1 MNYQRVKEISEQ
13 SKREKW
19 PTPTT
24 FEMLKAAGI
33 TSYRFNVSAYETVF
47 TGTDGTNFAE
57 PAAGVSRIDIAPV
70 LDVSAV
76 VTAIR
81 RHIKKR
87 TAFLDFRGEAALA
100 GVQYWNVDMK
110 ARTCTYVGMDGSRH
124 EENVPILPA

>member
-81 RHIKKR
+81 RPCR
-87 TAFLDFRGEAALA
+87 R
-100 GVQYWNVDMK
+100 
-110 ARTCTYVGMDGSRH
+110 
-124 EENVPILPA
+124 PILECGHEGAHLHLRRHGWLQA